1 MTIGIIIP
9 TYQRKDG
16 NSIKYLQKSL
26 NSIKNQTY
34 TNYKLFLIGDKYDN
48 NEEFI
53 NISKSII
60 PKEKI
65 FSINLPHAKER
76 DKYSPGDKK
85 LWCSG
90 GVNATNYGIDL
101 CLKENISHICHLDH
115 DDWWES
121 THLEEISKFI
131 NDYFFITTK
140 SNHINNQILP
150 KNINTP
156 FYPKSGDIVR
166 SATCINFAK
175 TNLRY
180 RDVFEETG
188 KIYPADADLWNRI
201 SDFMKNTN
209 NKGIVINKITCNHP
223 TERI

>member
-1 MTIGIIIP
+1 MKIGIIIP
-9 TYQRKDG
+9 TYQRADG
-16 NSIKYLQKSL
+16 TTLKYLQRAL

-34 TNYKLFLIGDKYDN
+34 SDYKVFLIGDKYEN
-48 NEEFI
+48 KEEFI
-53 NISKSII
+53 NISTSII

-65 FSINLPHAKER
+65 FSINLSHAKER
-76 DKYSPGDKK
+76 DKYPLGGKN

-90 GVNATNYGIDL
+90 GVNANNYGIEL
-101 CLKENISHICHLDH
+101 CLKENINHICHLDH

-121 THLEEISKFI
+121 NHLEEISKLI
-131 NDYFFITTK
+131 NNYFFITTK

-150 KNINTP
+150 KEYSIP
-156 FYPKSGDIVR
+156 YYPKSGDIVH
-166 SATCINFAK
+166 SAICINFSK

-188 KIYPADADLWNRI
+188 KVYPADADLWNRI

-209 NKGIVINKITCNHP
+209 NKGIVIDKITCNHI